1 MRELSA
7 RCKEVVALFCRRQ
20 TRHARRNKHGS
31 RPRYVCG
38 RPRSETRTWRYA
50 MLIRSGILA
59 VFVLA
64 LLAPAV
70 AADEGHGRGRGRGDD
85 DSQGTFAS
93 ANAVSTDLGSGRAG
107 AGAADPNVVVTL
119 PGASSAAAAIVCS
132 SQPSGWAAAL
142 GGTAW
147 ISPIASCTNDQATGQ
162 YRYDITFSLPSGA
175 TNLRLT
181 GSLLSDDTVSLQLNG
196 HGVTLSSVGSLRK
209 QHLRSDRA
217 RLSSDGDHAK
227 CRPAGRGRRKPRSVC
242 VSGSA

>member
-1 MRELSA
+1 
-7 RCKEVVALFCRRQ
+7 
-20 TRHARRNKHGS
+20 
-31 RPRYVCG
+31 
-38 RPRSETRTWRYA
+38 

-59 VFVLA
+59 VFVFA

-196 HGVTLSSVGSLRK
+196 HGVTLSSAGSSTTPITFDT
-209 QHLRSDRA
+209 SDQSVFQSGTNTLSFFVNNISGPTGLDFQATVTTPNAGPQGEGDENHGQCVSRVAHDTA
-217 RLSSDGDHAK
+217 R
-227 CRPAGRGRRKPRSVC
+227 GRGHGKA
-242 VSGSA
+242 VSEAAHDCD